1 MSDPEI
7 TNAILSRLQD
17 LPIEDQVR
25 LVENL
30 LKEIQ
35 DETTQV
41 KKNTNQVKRKY
52 SRAKKDPRQVMKK
65 YTRTKKAST
74 PVDQECAN
82 VDIFVDE
89 IKPLEQG
96 QAVDQEL
103 LDIANQLISM
113 GSSLCSSPPPAKKRK
128 LLIKF
133 IVEHV
138 TEAETVTEP
147 VIEPEHVFIPKRIRR
162 VFSL

>member
-17 LPIEDQVR
+17 LHIEDQVR

-41 KKNTNQVKRKY
+41 KKNTTQVKRKY
-52 SRAKKDPRQVMKK
+52 TRVKKDPRQVMKK
-65 YTRTKKAST
+65 YTRTKKAPQ
-74 PVDQECAN
+74 PVIQECAN
-82 VDIFVDE
+82 VDIFVDDM
-89 IKPLEQG
+89 KLPEQG

-113 GSSLCSSPPPAKKRK
+113 GSSLCLSPPPAKK

-133 IVEHV
+133 IVESV
-138 TEAETVTEP
+138 TKAETVTEP

>member
-7 TNAILSRLQD
+7 TNAILSCLQD

-41 KKNTNQVKRKY
+41 KAKKNTTQIKRKY
-52 SRAKKDPRQVMKK
+52 SRAKKDPRQVIKK
-65 YTRTKKAST
+65 YTRTKKPPQ
-74 PVDQECAN
+74 PVIQECAN
-82 VDIFVDE
+82 VDIFVDKM
-89 IKPLEQG
+89 KPLEQG

-113 GSSLCSSPPPAKKRK
+113 GSSLCSSPPPAKKQK

-138 TEAETVTEP
+138 TEAET

>member
-7 TNAILSRLQD
+7 TNAILSCLQD

-89 IKPLEQG
+89 MKPLEQG

-113 GSSLCSSPPPAKKRK
+113 GSSLCSSPPAKKRK
-128 LLIKF
+128 LLIKL
-133 IVEHV
+133 IVEDM
-138 TEAETVTEP
+138 TEAKTVTEP